1 MILSSVINN
10 VEHLVLMKTV
20 VQPSQSKADVH
31 YDGHKY
37 IKKYL
42 VAKYI
47 YLLIECI
54 TIKYKNTGMRE

>member
-1 MILSSVINN
+1 
-10 VEHLVLMKTV
+10 MKTV

-47 YLLIECI
+47 YLLIDCI